1 MMKRFWEAEERG
13 GRFADFSELKAAG
26 LLDGEGLYI
35 GAVRRWGRTY
45 YLRDNSA
52 SNVLG
57 VGPPRS
63 GKGAGLAVPNLLS
76 WRGSALVHDVK
87 GELYELTASYRRD
100 ELGQR
105 VVRVD
110 PSSHDGTADRYNPFS
125 QVRIGTDHEVADVQA
140 ICDLVMDP
148 SGTQDAEHDH
158 WLAVA
163 ADVLVGVALH
173 CLYSEENASLGT
185 MLDTLSS
192 PGASLEDICNSML
205 ETEHDPTFSLG
216 WRHPVVGGPTATH
229 PVVSGVAQG
238 LRQRSDNEAA
248 SIISTC
254 VRACRLYRDPIV
266 RRGTEASD
274 FDLAD
279 LGNPEKPMTIYLTTP
294 PNEVERV
301 RPLSRILLVQ
311 ALRHLTSELGDLE
324 SGGIRDSARQTLV
337 LLDEAAL
344 LGRSDFVQSA
354 LSFVTSYGC
363 RMMLLYQSLEQIA
376 VYGAAESIV
385 SNCSVRVFFAPNKIQ
400 TAETVSA
407 MLGREWVKRR
417 SRSHSG
423 PRFGF
428 LLPHA
433 TESEQE
439 FERAILPAAEVLQLP
454 NDAELIFIPSSRPI
468 RAERIRYFDDEE
480 FARRAGIEQ
489 G

>member
-1 MMKRFWEAEERG
+1 MKGRPWEKAERG
-13 GRFADFSELKAAG
+13 SRFAEFADMKAAG

-76 WRGSALVHDVK
+76 WRGSVLVHDVK
-87 GELYELTASYRRD
+87 GELYELTAKYRRE

-105 VVRVD
+105 VVRID
-110 PSSHDGTADRYNPFS
+110 PSSDDGTADRYNPFS
-125 QVRIGTDHEVADVQA
+125 QVRVGTDHEVADVQA

-158 WLAVA
+158 WLAVS

-173 CLYSEENASLGT
+173 CLYTDEHPSLGS
-185 MLDTLSS
+185 MLDTISR
-192 PGASLEDICNSML
+192 PGASLEDVCEAML
-205 ETEHDPTFSLG
+205 ETEHDPEWSRG
-216 WRHPVVGGPTATH
+216 WIHPVLGGPTATH
-229 PVVSGVAQG
+229 PVVAAVAQG
-238 LRQRSDNEAA
+238 LLQRSENEAS

-266 RRGTEASD
+266 RRGIEVSD
-274 FDLAD
+274 FELKD
-279 LGNPEKPMTIYLTTP
+279 LGSSDEPMTIYLTTP
-294 PNEVERV
+294 PNEVERI
-301 RPLSRILLVQ
+301 RPLSRILLAQ
-311 ALRHLTSELGDLE
+311 ALRHLTSDLE
-324 SGGIRDSARQTLV
+324 ELETGGVRDASRQTLI

-344 LGRSDFVQSA
+344 LGRSNFVQSA

-363 RMMLLYQSLEQIA
+363 RMILLYQSLEQIA
-376 VYGAAESIV
+376 VYGAAESVV

-454 NDAELIFIPSSRPI
+454 NDTELIFTPSAPPI
-468 RAERIRYFDDEE
+468 RAERIRYFEDRE
-480 FARRAGIEQ
+480 FARRAGIDEA
-489 G
+489 